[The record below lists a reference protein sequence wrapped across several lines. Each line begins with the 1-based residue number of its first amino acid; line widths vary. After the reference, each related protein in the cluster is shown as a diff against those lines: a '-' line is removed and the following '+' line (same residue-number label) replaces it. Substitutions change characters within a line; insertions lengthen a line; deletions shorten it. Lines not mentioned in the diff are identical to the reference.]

1 MHTER
6 RSQFNSSLIDHS
18 YLQSCVA
25 HISIY
30 LLGVHHVLTS
40 PSKKHGRHC
49 FECFWSRFGNQ
60 EMLLAINFHGKSIL
74 QRTMKQ
80 FGPVATKEN
89 GSENRDKRKFACAGV
104 SLHRRFYSFQ
114 LIGYV
119 CFSGSAF
126 QFGFLP
132 SKPCFSLKCVTL
144 NSCYT
149 DRVVKMILSS
159 RRIKVSKQHWGP
171 EAPSEARGL
180 GAA

>member
-1 MHTER
+1 M
-6 RSQFNSSLIDHS
+6 DHS
-18 YLQSCVA
+18 DLQSCVA

-30 LLGVHHVLTS
+30 LLGVRNVLTS

-49 FECFWSRFGNQ
+49 FECFCNRFGNQ
-60 EMLLAINFHGKSIL
+60 EMLLSINFHGKSIL

-104 SLHRRFYSFQ
+104 SLHRRFYSLR

-149 DRVVKMILSS
+149 EANPQWIGSFHAERCDWSTKSKTGLFQLSS
-159 RRIKVSKQHWGP
+159 IHRFDW
-171 EAPSEARGL
+171 PSSPRVN
-180 GAA
+180 